1 MAVKNSLAPA
11 PAQNTTITTYRSN
24 GEDVNL
30 SPGIIRKYL
39 VAGGGAVTDSEVMM
53 FLSLCRFQHLN
64 PFLREAYLIKYGDKS
79 PATMVV
85 GKDVFVKRA
94 MKNPDFKGF
103 EAGIIVLNEEGVI
116 EERPGTFY
124 LKDREEL
131 VGGWARVFMKNL
143 DFPFYESVTLEEY
156 EGRTKEG
163 KPNSQWATKGA
174 TMIRKVALMHVLR
187 EAFPDDTAGM
197 YIQEEIPEAQAIVL
211 PEAPIEIPEAAV
223 QQQEAPA
230 QEPAELSAASALF
243 GE

>member
-11 PAQNTTITTYRSN
+11 QQNTALTTYKSN

-39 VAGGGAVTDSEVMM
+39 VAGGGQVTDSEVMM

-64 PFLREAYLIKYGDKS
+64 PFLREAYLIKYGNEA
-79 PATMVV
+79 ATMVV

-94 MKNPDFKGF
+94 MKDPDFKGF
-103 EAGIIVLNEEGVI
+103 EAGIIVLNEEGQI

-143 DFPFYESVTLEEY
+143 DRPFYESVTLDEY
-156 EGRTKEG
+156 EGKKKDG
-163 KPNSQWATKGA
+163 SPNAQWSKKGA

-230 QEPAELSAASALF
+230 QEAAEPSAASALF